1 MMTGQRKMIYLD
13 NAATSFPKPE
23 RVYERVDEV
32 LRRIGG
38 NPGRSSHTMAIEAAR
53 VVFGAREALASLIG
67 APDSGQVAFTK
78 NATEAINAA
87 LKGVLRPGDHVVTT
101 AFEHNSVVK
110 SLARLE
116 GSGVEVTKVPAGREG
131 FLDPRAVASAI
142 RKNTKM
148 VCLSHASNV
157 FGSIQPL
164 GEIGKACRER
174 GVLFMVDGAQTIG
187 AVPFDVLESGVD
199 ILAATGH
206 KALFG
211 PQGTGFLYL
220 AEGVEADPLVDGGT
234 GEAGS
239 PLEMPEALE
248 AGTMNTPGIGGLG
261 AGAGFLLDEGVK
273 RVREKEVGLVEA
285 LLKGLAS
292 IKGVSIIGT
301 ADAGRRASLVSFNI
315 GGRKPA
321 EVGLRLDD
329 EAGIMIRCGTH
340 CAPEAHRLAGTFP
353 DGAARVSPG
362 YFNTGEEIE
371 EFLRAV
377 RALA

>member
-1 MMTGQRKMIYLD
+1 MIYLD
-13 NAATSFPKPE
+13 NAATSFPKPAS
-23 RVYERVDEV
+23 VYDRIDEV
-32 LRRIGG
+32 LRTVGG

-53 VVFGAREALASLIG
+53 VVYNARESVAFLIG
-67 APDSGQVAFTK
+67 APDSGRVAFTK

-87 LKGVLRPGDHVVTT
+87 LKGLLEPGDHVVTS

-116 GSGVEVTKVPAGREG
+116 KAGVEVTKVSPDREG
-131 FLDPRAVASAI
+131 FLRPRDIEAAMK
-142 RKNTKM
+142 KNTKM
-148 VCLSHASNV
+148 VCISHASNV
-157 FGSIQPL
+157 FGALQPL
-164 GEIGKACRER
+164 GEIGKACKSR
-174 GVLFMVDGAQTIG
+174 GVWFMVDGAQTVG
-187 AVPFDVLESGVD
+187 ALGFDVTSMGVD

-220 AEGVEADPLVDGGT
+220 AEGIEAAPLVDGGT

-239 PLEMPEALE
+239 PLEMPELLE

-261 AGAGFLLDEGVK
+261 AGVRFLLDERVEK
-273 RVREKEVGLVEA
+273 VREKEAGLVEA
-285 LLKGLAS
+285 VLRGFASMKGISVIGPVDAS
-292 IKGVSIIGT
+292 
-301 ADAGRRASLVSFNI
+301 RRASLVSFNI
-315 GGRKPA
+315 DGKKPG

-340 CAPEAHRLAGTFP
+340 CAPDAHRCSGTFP

-362 YFNTGEEIE
+362 YFNTDQDIE
-371 EFLRAV
+371 EFLKAV
-377 RALA
+377 RALTRP

>member
-1 MMTGQRKMIYLD
+1 MIYLD
-13 NAATSFPKPE
+13 NAATSFPKPDK
-23 RVYERVDEV
+23 VHERVDEV
-32 LRRIGG
+32 LRKIGG

-53 VVFGAREALASLIG
+53 VVFGARESVAFLIG
-67 APDSGQVAFTK
+67 AMDSGRVAFTK
-78 NATEAINAA
+78 NATEAINIG
-87 LKGVLRPGDHVVTT
+87 LKGLLKPGDHVVTS

-110 SLARLE
+110 SLAALA
-116 GSGVEVTKVPAGREG
+116 SIGVEVTKVSPDSEG
-131 FLDPRAVASAI
+131 FLRPRDIESAI
-142 RKNTKM
+142 KENTKM
-148 VCLSHASNV
+148 VCICHASNV
-157 FGSIQPL
+157 LGAIQPI
-164 GEIGKACRER
+164 GEIGKACRAK
-174 GVLFMVDGAQTIG
+174 GVLLMVDGAQTVG
-187 AVPFDVLESGVD
+187 AMPFDVTAMGVD

-220 AEGVEADPLVDGGT
+220 AEGVEAAPLVDGGT

-261 AGAGFLLDEGVK
+261 AGVAFLLDEKVEK
-273 RVREKEVGLVEA
+273 VREKEEGLVDA
-285 LLKGLAS
+285 VLKGLAS
-292 IKGVSIIGT
+292 IKGVSVIGP
-301 ADAGRRASLVSFNI
+301 ADASRRAALVSFNI
-315 GGRKPA
+315 NGKKPG

-340 CAPEAHRLAGTFP
+340 CAPDAHRLAGTFP

-362 YFNTGEEIE
+362 YFNTHQEIE

-377 RALA
+377 RVLSGNKG

>member
-1 MMTGQRKMIYLD
+1 MIYLD

-23 RVYERVDEV
+23 SVYDRISEV
-32 LRRIGG
+32 LRTIGG

-53 VVFGAREALASLIG
+53 VVFNAREAVASLIG
-67 APDSGQVAFTK
+67 APDSGRVAFTK
-78 NATEAINAA
+78 NATEAINIG
-87 LKGVLRPGDHVVTT
+87 LKGILKPGDHVVTS

-110 SLARLE
+110 SLARLA
-116 GSGVEVTKVPAGREG
+116 SNGVDVTKVSPDKEG
-131 FLDPRAVASAI
+131 FLRPRDIEAAI
-142 RKNTKM
+142 KKNTKM
-148 VCLSHASNV
+148 VCISHASNV
-157 FGSIQPL
+157 FGAIQPL
-164 GEIGKACRER
+164 GEIGKACRSK
-174 GVLFMVDGAQTIG
+174 GVLFMVDGAQTVG
-187 AVPFDVLESGVD
+187 AMPFDVTEFGLD

-220 AEGVEADPLVDGGT
+220 AEGIDVVPLVDGGT

-239 PLEMPEALE
+239 PLEMPELLE

-261 AGAGFLLDEGVK
+261 AGVRFLLEERVEK
-273 RVREKEVGLVEA
+273 VREKEEGLVEA
-285 LLKGLAS
+285 ILEGFASMKG
-292 IKGVSIIGT
+292 ISIIGPK
-301 ADAGRRASLVSFNI
+301 AASRRAALVSFNI
-315 GGRKPA
+315 DGKKPG

-340 CAPEAHRLAGTFP
+340 CAPDAHRQSGTFP

-362 YFNTGEEIE
+362 YFNTAQEVE

-377 RALA
+377 KAMAKG

>member
-1 MMTGQRKMIYLD
+1 MIYLD
-13 NAATSFPKPE
+13 NAATSFPKPP
-23 RVYERVDEV
+23 RVYERIDEV
-32 LRRIGG
+32 LRTIGG

-53 VVFGAREALASLIG
+53 VVFGARESVASLIG
-67 APDSGQVAFTK
+67 APDSGRVAFTK
-78 NATEAINAA
+78 NATEAINTG
-87 LKGVLRPGDHVVTT
+87 LKGLLKPGDHVVTS

-116 GSGVEVTKVPAGREG
+116 SLGVEVTKVSPDREG
-131 FLDPRAVASAI
+131 FLRPRDIEAAI
-142 RKNTKM
+142 KKNTKM
-148 VCLSHASNV
+148 VCVSHASNV
-157 FGSIQPL
+157 FGTIQPI
-164 GEIGKACRER
+164 GGIGKACRSK
-174 GVLFMVDGAQTIG
+174 GALFMVDGAQTIG
-187 AVPFDVLESGVD
+187 AMPFDVTAMGVD

-220 AEGVEADPLVDGGT
+220 GEGIEAAPLVDGGT

-261 AGAGFLLDEGVK
+261 AGVSFLLEEKVE
-273 RVREKEVGLVEA
+273 RVREKEEGLVEA
-285 LLKGLAS
+285 VLSGLAS
-292 IKGVSIIGT
+292 IKGVSVIGPLE
-301 ADAGRRASLVSFNI
+301 ASKRAALVSFNVE
-315 GGRKPA
+315 GKKPA

-340 CAPEAHRLAGTFP
+340 CAPEAHRLSGTFP

-362 YFNTGEEIE
+362 YFNTAQDIE
-371 EFLRAV
+371 VFLRAI
-377 RALA
+377 RAIA

>member
-1 MMTGQRKMIYLD
+1 MIYLD

-23 RVYERVDEV
+23 RVYGRVGEV

-38 NPGRSSHTMAIEAAR
+38 NPGRSSHMMAIEAAR
-53 VVFGAREALASLIG
+53 VVFGAREAIASLIG
-67 APDSGQVAFTK
+67 APDSGRVAFTK

-87 LKGVLRPGDHVVTT
+87 LKGILKPGDHVVTT

-116 GSGVEVTKVPAGREG
+116 SAGVEVTKLSPEKAGC
-131 FLDPRAVASAI
+131 LDPADIASAI

-148 VCLSHASNV
+148 VCISHASNV
-157 FGSIQPL
+157 FGTLQPL
-164 GEIGKACRER
+164 GEIGKACRQR

-187 AVPFDVLESGVD
+187 AVPFDVIESGVD

-220 AEGVEADPLVDGGT
+220 AEGVEAAPLVDGGT

-248 AGTMNTPGIGGLG
+248 AGTINTPGIGGLG
-261 AGAGFLLDEGVK
+261 AGAGFLLEEGVK
-273 RVREKEVGLVEA
+273 KVREKEVSLIDAV
-285 LLKGLAS
+285 LKGLSS

-301 ADAGRRASLVSFNI
+301 ADASRRASLVSFNVN
-315 GGRKPA
+315 GKKPA

-362 YFNTGEEIE
+362 YFNTAEQIE

-377 RALA
+377 SALA